1 MYEYIKSKSL
11 DCKTNAEAWSNYS
24 KWNELI
30 ATYFFSEKFE
40 DRPVYLD
47 ISDQLLATFSEK
59 LDLSVADTV
68 NDFKNSIIDTL
79 NRASPFN
86 LHLDN
91 AFKWK
96 RRAEE
101 ETPPFVALLALF
113 SYVAE
118 KMVRDNDFGANN
130 YYGRLQREL
139 RLADDDHAEL
149 QKSYRE
155 ISEFCWPW
163 LNEWIASYDGEIGL
177 PTAKALDSRVYV
189 SVAISQALVREQDRN
204 ALKRI
209 FMESGLNP
217 GQRLGKMEMLSLL
230 LHWSSSSGGS
240 SSLSKMIQRG
250 GDIRDKVSEIA
261 CSELE
266 AWDGKLSLKE
276 SLENAARLF
285 YIATFKSYPQ
295 NKITL
300 YLCTN
305 SAREIESS
313 YALTDDSSDE
323 ARIGFKGYQN
333 EITLDYLDD
342 FGVSVLEPFEK
353 ISHGDALLSKLR
365 IKNQKSNRL
374 LERNGQPICILMY
387 RLEIGAYQE
396 VSRAV
401 IGAPSIV
408 LAHQSILE
416 RVTDALNDI
425 ARPGFKL
432 LNATQARGLPE
443 GWVLITDV
451 QILKTKEIRGL
462 ESLSPLLGGSVS
474 LVGGLYLG
482 NEAWLKSLPPEIVIS
497 LDTNKGVSVELIQM
511 LDFGKKINKV
521 KFNPGSGVQFISL
534 KDYELPDGDYQ
545 IIVFEGSP
553 QKKIEVSNFKIRSG
567 SSVRMYKRSN
577 SAKLTYILSSDN
589 PVNSISALKSPKIPE
604 DPILLSGCN
613 IFGRST
619 LEESYPK
626 LKIQTGSS
634 LLTTP
639 EGIDK
644 HERSALTKTT
654 TLDAGSCVLR
664 GYHVKVYDQVP
675 IGAPVGY
682 LVRAKCSDCSL
693 TVWERTRGYYT
704 GTHRRREQL
713 DPLRPVN
720 PISNIN
726 LKAVT
731 PIKDSLYP
739 NRPTYRQIFDALCY
753 IKEGTFERFSSI
765 IRAQN
770 DEPWAPYEALRE
782 LVGLGHVDLQL
793 DSNTLKPHA
802 WRITDPSLILTGD
815 SKFTVLGWCS
825 DAFIEQLRDVSASLG
840 GTLEVLETNENFPI
854 FEILG
859 IDSDSI
865 DGFAE
870 IVSAVSAFP
879 VTCTKKF
886 TNKLLAA
893 IPCLSE
899 LARSLPQV
907 EMPEKNLQYFDPD
920 DMKWKAVD
928 SEIRRGSYRHDLNGV
943 KYFFLPNDFIKSSN
957 AYLTDARLTKYLSL
971 AEKYWKFFKYDEK
984 LGILQT
990 PIGMELPFLYERVA
1004 VSCSG
1009 RVPEKANGL
1018 TTYTQINKDI
1028 AEGLAF
1034 KLFNHPI

>member
-11 DCKTNAEAWSNYS
+11 DYKTNAEAWSNYS

-30 ATYFFSEKFE
+30 ASHFFSEKFE

-47 ISDQLLATFSEK
+47 ISDQLLAAFSEK
-59 LDLSVADTV
+59 LDLSVIDTV
-68 NDFKNSIIDTL
+68 NDFKNSIISTL
-79 NRASPFN
+79 SRSSVFN
-86 LHLDN
+86 PHLLN

-96 RRAEE
+96 KRSEE

-139 RLADDDHAEL
+139 RISDDDHAEL
-149 QKSYRE
+149 QRSYRE

-285 YIATFKSYPQ
+285 YIATFKNYPQ

-408 LAHQSILE
+408 LVHQSILE

-432 LNATQARGLPE
+432 LNAAQARGLPE

-482 NEAWLKSLPPEIVIS
+482 NEAWLRSLPPEIVIS

-521 KFNPGSGVQFISL
+521 NFNPGSGVQFISL
-534 KDYELPDGDYQ
+534 KDCDLPDGDYQ
-545 IIVFEGSP
+545 IIVYEGNP
-553 QKKIEVSNFKIRSG
+553 QKKIELSNFKIRSG

-577 SAKLTYILSSDN
+577 SAKLTYMLSSDN
-589 PVNSISALKSPKIPE
+589 PTNSISALKSHKTLD

-613 IFGRST
+613 IFGRT
-619 LEESYPK
+619 ILEESYPK
-626 LKIQTGSS
+626 LKIQVGSIFPMN
-634 LLTTP
+634 P
-639 EGIDK
+639 EGENEY
-644 HERSALTKTT
+644 ERNIFTKTT
-654 TLDAGSCVLR
+654 TLDTGSCVLR
-664 GYHVKVYDQVP
+664 GYHIKVYDPVP

-693 TVWERTRGYYT
+693 TVWERTRGYYS
-704 GTHRRREQL
+704 GTNRRREQL
-713 DPLRPVN
+713 DQLRPVN
-720 PISNIN
+720 LVSKIN
-726 LKAVT
+726 LNTVSPVKE
-731 PIKDSLYP
+731 SLHP
-739 NRPTYRQIFDALCY
+739 SRPTRRQIFDALCY

-765 IRAQN
+765 IRAHN

-782 LVGLGHVDLQL
+782 LVALGHVDLQL

-802 WRITDPSLILTGD
+802 WRIADPSLILTGEK
-815 SKFTVLGWCS
+815 KFTVSGWCS
-825 DAFIEQLRDVSASLG
+825 DTFIEQLKEISRSLG
-840 GTLEVLETNENFPI
+840 GTLELVDITHEFPI
-854 FEILG
+854 IEILG
-859 IDSDSI
+859 IDAESI
-865 DGFAE
+865 DDFAE

-879 VTCTKKF
+879 VTCTKNF

-893 IPCLSE
+893 IPGLSE
-899 LARSLPQV
+899 LAGSLPQI

-920 DMKWKAVD
+920 EMKWKAVD
-928 SEIRRGSYRHDLNGV
+928 SEIKRGSYRHDLNGV
-943 KYFFLPNDFIKSSN
+943 KYFYLPNDFIKSSN

-971 AEKYWKFFKYDEK
+971 AQQYWKFFKYDEK
-984 LGILQT
+984 LGVLQT

-1018 TTYTQINKDI
+1018 TTYTQINKDV